1 MWVPCHAACSK
12 SPEVLNCGDNMQMEA
27 TYRIYGT
34 ANRFG
39 VASRPLGIL
48 VGAILL
54 ALMAQTAN
62 SRTSAAPAATM
73 ADDPLEEVVVQ
84 GHYEFLSDA
93 GAGYTNLPL
102 PIEEIPQSIGIID
115 ADLIKAADLKTLADV
130 ADYTPGALD
139 VGNPGGFG
147 AFISLRGFPSANALD
162 GINFSAISGANYALD
177 LAVMDRLEIIQG
189 PSSVVYGVSSAGG
202 LVNFVTKSAA
212 AATPSYA
219 ILQGGSWNSWRFEG
233 QLAGALEPGDR
244 THGIAIA
251 VVDQG
256 DDFTDQMRHQK
267 IVLYLGANTT
277 MGNSVTAYLH
287 GGYEKFQQTSFDGIP
302 TEADGSPAPLPRDF
316 FIGSPNL
323 TINFLLYHAEANLT
337 WHAGE
342 ALDISFSGNVINS
355 AGHGSTVPYS
365 CCLDAAGNLTLG
377 VNDYREIKGWDYGV
391 GISATYHLD
400 HIRLERSFLSVAAL
414 FQDDRFLVVAGNP
427 AFAGDPSTTVNISAG
442 EAALTRAFDSARL
455 VGNPDRSFQALKT
468 LTLSTQSVFQVIDHW
483 SILLGAAHSRPMLTN
498 AFDDSRRDDQLPGS
512 TIYRTGLI
520 YEFAPH
526 ANAYASYS
534 QSFNPQFLVDSQDR
548 VLAPLTGSQYEVGVK
563 YRPSQERLLVTAAAF
578 AITQKNAGQFLDT
591 VDGIDRYQ
599 PIGELRHRGIELAA
613 LGHVT
618 PQWQVNAGFTYL
630 NARIAGDSD
639 NTIIGRT
646 ELFQPSRTASL
657 FSTYS
662 FANPPLRGFSAGAG
676 VRFVGS
682 MRTAYDE
689 STRDIQSYGLLDASL
704 AYAHK
709 DWTVQLNAHNLLD
722 KYYFINNY
730 GSLLYGNTIGAP
742 LNFTLLAR
750 RAF

>member
-1 MWVPCHAACSK
+1 
-12 SPEVLNCGDNMQMEA
+12 MQMEA
-27 TYRIYGT
+27 TDRIYGT
-34 ANRFG
+34 VNGFG
-39 VASRPLGIL
+39 VASRSPGIL
-48 VGAILL
+48 IGPIIL

-62 SRTSAAPAATM
+62 SKMSAVPAGEM
-73 ADDPLEEVVVQ
+73 SDDPLEEVVVQ
-84 GHYEFLSDA
+84 GHYEFLRDA

-102 PIEEIPQSIGIID
+102 SMEEIPQSIGVVD

-177 LAVMDRLEIIQG
+177 FAVMDRLEIIQG
-189 PSSVVYGVSSAGG
+189 PSSVVYGVSGAGG

-244 THGIAIA
+244 AHGIAIA

-256 DDFTDQMRHQK
+256 DDFTDQVRHQK

-277 MGNSVTAYLH
+277 MGDSVTAYLH
-287 GGYEKFQQTSFDGIP
+287 GGYEKFQQTSFDGLP

-316 FIGSPNL
+316 FIGSPDL
-323 TINFLLYHAEANLT
+323 TINFLVYHAEANLT

-342 ALDISFSGNVINS
+342 ALDISLSGNVINS

-391 GISATYHLD
+391 GISSTYHLD
-400 HIRLERSFLSVAAL
+400 QVGLERSFLSVAAL
-414 FQDDRFLVVAGNP
+414 FQDDRFLVVSGNP
-427 AFAGDPSTTVNISAG
+427 SFAGDPSTTVNISAG
-442 EAALTRAFDSARL
+442 EAALTSAFDSARL
-455 VGNPDRSFQALKT
+455 TGNPDRSFQALKT
-468 LTLSTQSVFQVIDHW
+468 TTLSTQSVIEVIDHW
-483 SILLGAAHSRPMLTN
+483 SILLGAAHSRPLLTN
-498 AFDDSRRDDQLPGS
+498 AFDDSRRDDHLPGS
-512 TIYRTGLI
+512 TLYRTGLM
-520 YEFAPH
+520 YELAPQ

-534 QSFNPQFLVDSQDR
+534 QSFNPQFLVDSQNR
-548 VLAPLTGSQYEVGVK
+548 ELAPLSGSQYEIGVK

-578 AITQKNAGQFLDT
+578 SITQKNAGQFLDT

-599 PIGELRHRGIELAA
+599 AIGKLRHRGIELAA
-613 LGHVT
+613 LGHAT
-618 PQWQVNAGFTYL
+618 AQWQVNAGFTYL
-630 NARIAGDSD
+630 NARIAGDTD
-639 NTIIGRT
+639 QTIIGRS

-662 FANPPLRGFSAGAG
+662 FANEPLRGFSAGAG
-676 VRFVGS
+676 VRYVGS

-689 STRDIQSYGLLDASL
+689 STRDIPSYGLLDASL
-704 AYAHK
+704 AYGRK
-709 DWTVQLNAHNLLD
+709 GWTAQLNAHNLLN
-722 KYYFINNY
+722 KYYFVNNY

-742 LNFTLLAR
+742 VNFTLLVR
-750 RAF
+750 HAF